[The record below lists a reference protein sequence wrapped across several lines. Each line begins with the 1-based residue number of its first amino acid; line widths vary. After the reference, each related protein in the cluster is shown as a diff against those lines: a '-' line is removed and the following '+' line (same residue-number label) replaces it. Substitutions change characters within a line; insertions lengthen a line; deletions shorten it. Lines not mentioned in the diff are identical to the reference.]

1 MDTPQR
7 SLYLLAVLASL
18 ISLFSVV
25 IMIAVFGMV
34 KLWKYSS
41 LRLVFYVNFCNLLGE
56 LALILPTYRYEFLC
70 SFQGHLLNFSI
81 ISQLIWA
88 GIFMHYAYLKIVL
101 EQRFSRIIEIRYL
114 CIALIPSLIA
124 SLPPFTSENLGSN
137 CWELTN
143 SPVKDVVDSFGFLII
158 CLLILLISTS
168 FMLGIFVHLDL
179 FPKGY
184 MTEDYIGKLQ
194 KLKYIMKFPMFY
206 FISFTIL
213 FIYSILELI
222 NRQHRPIDFIAMICH
237 TTSGFFITFLTLSS
251 EKVRKL
257 IKLYMKSNSGQYDF
271 MREDIERLSSA
282 TGEFTHDLHD

>member
-1 MDTPQR
+1 
-7 SLYLLAVLASL
+7 
-18 ISLFSVV
+18 
-25 IMIAVFGMV
+25 
-34 KLWKYSS
+34 
-41 LRLVFYVNFCNLLGE
+41 
-56 LALILPTYRYEFLC
+56 
-70 SFQGHLLNFSI
+70 
-81 ISQLIWA
+81 
-88 GIFMHYAYLKIVL
+88 
-101 EQRFSRIIEIRYL
+101 
-114 CIALIPSLIA
+114 
-124 SLPPFTSENLGSN
+124 
-137 CWELTN
+137 
-143 SPVKDVVDSFGFLII
+143 
-158 CLLILLISTS
+158 
-168 FMLGIFVHLDL
+168 
-179 FPKGY
+179 

-282 TGEFTHDLHD
+282 TREFTHDLND